1 MRHAKTPKEL
11 GFTHYDR
18 RRLAKA
24 LKRASGARVSR
35 RLQAVLLVARGRAV
49 GEVAEITGV
58 SPRNVYLRVR
68 RYLQAHR
75 PEDLHDQPR
84 GGRPRAAEVIT
95 DECIRREL
103 AKDPGSSGDGAM
115 DWTVAMPADSLRRT
129 YHCEITERTLRRRMR
144 APGLRWKGP
153 RYVSS
158 EEEPHR
164 ARDKGQLSVARGGLR
179 PTP

>member
-24 LKRASGARVSR
+24 LKRASEARVYR

-58 SPRNVYLRVR
+58 SPRNVYLWVQ

-75 PEDLHDQPR
+75 PEDLHDQSR

-103 AKDPGSSGDGAM
+103 AKDPRSLGYSAT
-115 DWTVAMPADSLRRT
+115 DWTVAMLADYLRRT
-129 YHCEITERTLRRRMR
+129 SHCEITERTLRRRMR
-144 APGLRWKGP
+144 ALGLRWKRP
-153 RYVSS
+153 RYVYS
-158 EEEPHR
+158 EKEPHR
-164 ARDKGQLSVARGGLR
+164 AQKKGQLSVA
-179 PTP
+179 